1 MNDSDYEGKC
11 LSEQFGVG
19 SPPEVRED
27 APPPVRTA
35 ETVTLEIRSLKQ
47 KAARILQQI
56 ALDYAIQIGQRL
68 VELKAMVPHGQWGDY
83 LKREVEYSQSTAQN
97 LMRIYRE
104 YGASQQSLF
113 GGVANSQALGNLPY
127 TKALQLLALPD
138 AEERERFVAEHDVE
152 SMSTRELDKAL
163 KARDEAEEEAASARQ
178 EAECRRLEAERLK
191 EELSGQAQIY
201 EAKLTSAGVEADQA
215 RAAAKRA
222 QEALDR
228 QRDKAQRLQ
237 DALSE
242 ANNSVQATEEEHAR
256 LLQELEELR
265 SRPVD
270 VAVEVDQEAVE
281 AARKAAIAEMTEK
294 VNKAND
300 KAKKANEQRK
310 NFEENLAAAQKELV
324 AAQKELADLKAREPA
339 VRELT
344 PEELQTMT
352 ADAVEK
358 ARAEDAQQIQEMKKQ
373 LAASDGQT
381 IEIMLLF
388 QTWQENYNAIMDRLD
403 QIEPRDQEK
412 ANRMRNSVKS
422 VLEGWLQ
429 DEP

>member
-1 MNDSDYEGKC
+1 MNDSDYEGRL
-11 LSEQFGVG
+11 LSEQFGVD
-19 SPPEVRED
+19 SSPEVRED

-68 VELKAMVPHGQWGDY
+68 VELKAMVPHGQWGEY

-127 TKALQLLALPD
+127 TKAIQLLALPD

-152 SMSTRELDKAL
+152 AMSTRELDKAL
-163 KARDEAEEEAASARQ
+163 KEREEALEAAATAEEEKRKLRQ
-178 EAECRRLEAERLK
+178 EAERLK
-191 EELSGQAQIY
+191 EELSGQTQVY

-228 QRDKAQRLQ
+228 QRDKTQRLQ
-237 DALSE
+237 DALSK
-242 ANNSVQATEEEHAR
+242 ANNSAQSAGEEHTR

-270 VAVEVDQEAVE
+270 VAVEVDTKAVE
-281 AARKAAIAEMTEK
+281 AARKAAVAEMTEK
-294 VNKAND
+294 VD
-300 KAKKANEQRK
+300 KAKDAKKKADAARK
-310 NFEENLAAAQKELV
+310 AAEDALAAAKKELD
-324 AAQKELADLKAREPA
+324 DLKAREPQ

-344 PEELQTMT
+344 PEELQAMT

-358 ARAEDAQQIQEMKKQ
+358 ARAEDAQRIQEMEKQ
-373 LAASDGQT
+373 LAASDGET

-388 QTWQENYNAIMDRLD
+388 QTWQENYNAMMDRLD
-403 QIEPRDQEK
+403 QIEPRDPEK
-412 ANRMRNSVKS
+412 ANRMRNSVKA
-422 VLEGWLQ
+422 VLKGWLQ
-429 DEP
+429 DES